1 MLRKFPKSPVTE
13 PAPRKEQILAK
24 TLITGWGTL
33 VLTAAAHPIVAAV
46 TNKPV
51 IALRTVS
58 ACEPHIVMTG
68 NGIHCMD
75 GSATMGNS
83 ASFVDTCCV
92 MSVKVSEYLVGK
104 FLPLESLAHGFA
116 MNGTMMF
123 PSVFLIGFHHLRPIR
138 QRIPPKWSW

>member
-46 TNKPV
+46 TKKPV
-51 IALRTVS
+51 IALRTGS
-58 ACEPHIVMTG
+58 ACQHDTAKTG
-68 NGIHCMD
+68 IGIHCMD

-83 ASFVDTCCV
+83 ARFVDTCCV
-92 MSVKVSEYLVGK
+92 MSVPVSE
-104 FLPLESLAHGFA
+104 
-116 MNGTMMF
+116 
-123 PSVFLIGFHHLRPIR
+123 
-138 QRIPPKWSW
+138 